1 MTENIRSFL
10 SVPIAPELAGSVGAV
25 QESLRAAGPDVK
37 WVNPESFHITLKF
50 LGDVQRERL
59 EALWPSV
66 EGALDGVPRFRLRL
80 HGVGAFPNPGRPRVI
95 WAAVAEGATELTALA
110 AAVEKACG
118 LHGFAEEERP
128 FRAHLTVGRVRRP
141 APDARLEAAI
151 AEMRDRDLGEMEAGR
166 VLLMR
171 SDLRPGGPVYH
182 ILNEKLLSKGM
193 FDE

>member
-1 MTENIRSFL
+1 MTENIRSFIAM
-10 SVPIAPELAGSVGAV
+10 PIAPELGGSVGAV
-25 QESLRAAGPDVK
+25 QQSLRAAGPEVK
-37 WVNPESFHITLKF
+37 WVDPECFHITLKF

-59 EALWPSV
+59 ETLWPSV
-66 EGALDGVPRFRLRL
+66 EGALDGIARFRLRL
-80 HGVGAFPNPGRPRVI
+80 HGVGAFPNPSRPRVI
-95 WAAVAEGATELTALA
+95 WAAVTEGAAELKALA

-141 APDARLEAAI
+141 APNPQLEAAI
-151 AEMRDRDLGEMEAGR
+151 AEMRDREVGAMEAER

-182 ILNEKLLSKGM
+182 ILNEKPLTQG
-193 FDE
+193 EVR

>member
-10 SVPIAPELAGSVGAV
+10 AVPIAPELAGSVEAV
-25 QESLRAAGPDVK
+25 QEYLRAAGPDVK
-37 WVNPESFHITLKF
+37 WVDPKCFHLTLKF
-50 LGDVQRERL
+50 LGDVQPERL

-66 EGALDGVPRFRLRL
+66 EGALDGITRFRLRL
-80 HGVGAFPNPGRPRVI
+80 HGVGAFPNPSRPRVI
-95 WAAVAEGATELTALA
+95 WAAVTEGAVELKALA

-118 LHGFAEEERP
+118 LHGFAEEERS

-141 APDARLEAAI
+141 AVNPPLEAAI
-151 AEMRDRDLGEMEAGR
+151 AEMRDREVGAMEAER

-182 ILNEKLLSKGM
+182 ILNEKLLTQG
-193 FDE
+193 EVR

>member
-1 MTENIRSFL
+1 MNESIRSFIA
-10 SVPIAPELAGSVGAV
+10 VPIAPELAGSVGAV

-37 WVNPESFHITLKF
+37 WVDQERFHLTLKF

-66 EGALDGVPRFRLRL
+66 EGVLDGIPRFRLRL
-80 HGVGAFPNPGRPRVI
+80 HGVGAFPNPSRPRVI
-95 WAAVAEGATELTALA
+95 WVAVAEGAAELIALA

-141 APDARLEAAI
+141 APNSRLEAGI
-151 AEMRDRDLGEMEAGR
+151 AEMRDREVGAMEAER

-171 SDLRPGGPVYH
+171 SDLKPEGPVYH
-182 ILNEKLLSKGM
+182 VLHEKLLTKGM
-193 FDE
+193 LDE